1 MFWMWCGIIGFGLL
15 GLIIVLLVAGIAY
28 QGIRSKREK
37 RKYPPPGE
45 MVDVGGYKLH
55 LYSAGSGGPAVILDA
70 GLGCISTHWCLV
82 QPEIAKFTQAVSF
95 DRAGLGWSESSPF
108 PRTSKQIVQ
117 ELHTLLINAHIPKPY
132 VLVGHSFG
140 GINVQLYAATYPD
153 EVLGLV
159 LVDSG
164 DEQMEKKMPPVP
176 GEAVAKFFMKP
187 LISYL
192 MAASGFYRFFAE
204 RKIPKIVSSPFD
216 GANLAV
222 CTTAKHVCAIAA
234 QFRCLTESLEQLE
247 NMDRSLIENKPCFV
261 LTAGLENAVSA
272 SAEKQKIMHETK
284 VIWDGLQKD
293 LASRFV
299 GSHHLIAEKS
309 DHMIPF
315 RQPELIVYAVQELIK
330 TCSGT
335 QEP

>member
-117 ELHTLLINAHIPKPY
+117 ELHTLLINAHVPKPY

-140 GINVQLYAATYPD
+140 GLNAQLYAATYPD

-164 DEQMEKKMPPVP
+164 DEQMEKKMPPV
-176 GEAVAKFFMKP
+176 
-187 LISYL
+187 
-192 MAASGFYRFFAE
+192 
-204 RKIPKIVSSPFD
+204 
-216 GANLAV
+216 LA
-222 CTTAKHVCAIAA
+222 
-234 QFRCLTESLEQLE
+234 RQLQ
-247 NMDRSLIENKPCFV
+247 NFS
-261 LTAGLENAVSA
+261 
-272 SAEKQKIMHETK
+272 
-284 VIWDGLQKD
+284 
-293 LASRFV
+293 
-299 GSHHLIAEKS
+299 
-309 DHMIPF
+309 
-315 RQPELIVYAVQELIK
+315 
-330 TCSGT
+330 
-335 QEP
+335 